1 MSDPHT
7 PTGRDRPEHERVAAL
22 VRAVD
27 VRAPETLHRRVQEMV
42 SSHHASRRRARGGAL
57 GGAPSGAQGGAR
69 SGAQG
74 GARSGAQGGAQRGVL
89 GGRLRPTLAA
99 MAVAAVA
106 GAAVALLT
114 GGAQR
119 PQGPSVSDAS
129 RLTLSAATMGAP
141 GESRAHATQLDVAVD
156 GVAFPYWEERF
167 GWRTTGARTDT
178 IGGRRVTTV
187 FYSTSHGARRIGYAI
202 VSGAPAPATSGG
214 TLVWRRGVPYRLW
227 LLGGV
232 PVVTWQR
239 HGRLCVL
246 SGRSVSGAA
255 LVRLASWSEGGTA
268 A

>member
-1 MSDPHT
+1 MSDSHT
-7 PTGRDRPEHERVAAL
+7 PTGRDQAEHERVAARRVAEI
-22 VRAVD
+22 VRAMD
-27 VRAPETLHRRVQEMV
+27 ARAPETLHRRVQEMV
-42 SSHHASRRRARGGAL
+42 DARCAAPRRRARGGVL
-57 GGAPSGAQGGAR
+57 DGARGGAR
-69 SGAQG
+69 G
-74 GARSGAQGGAQRGVL
+74 GVL

-99 MAVAAVA
+99 MAAAAVA

-119 PQGPSVSDAS
+119 PQGPSVSAAS

-141 GESRAHATQLDVAVD
+141 RESAAHAAQLDVAVD

-167 GWRTTGARTDT
+167 GWRTAGARTDT

-202 VSGAPAPATSGG
+202 VGGTPAPATSGG
-214 TLVWRRGVPYRLW
+214 TLVWRRGVPYRLRQVS
-227 LLGGV
+227 GV
-232 PVVTWQR
+232 PVVAWQR

-246 SGRSVSGAA
+246 SGRGVSGAA